1 MNKKKISELAIFN
14 GNKIFTTFKS
24 TSNLLKP
31 DINKFLNYSKSFYQA
46 RQYTNNGPNVK
57 LLEKRLA
64 KFHHTKH
71 CVTFSSGFW
80 ALALAAKVLSI
91 KGRTEIIMPSLTY
104 RRMTDMAV
112 WAGLKPHFCEVDGST
127 LAMTVNT
134 VEECINKN
142 TALILAVHPI
152 VNCCESK
159 ALVELARANHIPIL
173 FDSVESVYESI
184 AEGKIGEFG
193 DAECFSLHACKLF
206 NGFGGGYL
214 TTNDDELARQLASMR
229 TFGFVNKDSVEVL
242 DGLNAKLNEMHA
254 SMALASLDDID
265 TQVLA
270 NKARYLTYL
279 EYLEPL
285 QGVRLLKFDQNF
297 DSGFKNI
304 VIELTKDWPFNR
316 NDTVQLLNAENILAR
331 AHYSPPLHQKKM
343 SYDFV
348 QTNLLKTESIANRYI
363 NLPCGQQ
370 VTIDDIV
377 KIVDFLFFIY
387 QHSIQIKQKMSKRQ
401 YRHG

>member
-1 MNKKKISELAIFN
+1 M
-14 GNKIFTTFKS
+14 
-24 TSNLLKP
+24 
-31 DINKFLNYSKSFYQA
+31 Q
-46 RQYTNNGPNVK
+46 
-57 LLEKRLA
+57 
-64 KFHHTKH
+64 
-71 CVTFSSGFW
+71 
-80 ALALAAKVLSI
+80 
-91 KGRTEIIMPSLTY
+91 
-104 RRMTDMAV
+104 
-112 WAGLKPHFCEVDGST
+112 
-127 LAMTVNT
+127 
-134 VEECINKN
+134 
-142 TALILAVHPI
+142 
-152 VNCCESK
+152 
-159 ALVELARANHIPIL
+159 
-173 FDSVESVYESI
+173 
-184 AEGKIGEFG
+184 
-193 DAECFSLHACKLF
+193 
-206 NGFGGGYL
+206 
-214 TTNDDELARQLASMR
+214 
-229 TFGFVNKDSVEVL
+229 